1 MMKLGEIKAW
11 YKDVKEDYNTWVN
24 DNDMPEGDFNV
35 LESEYELLRT
45 ILGYD
50 ERE

>member
-1 MMKLGEIKAW
+1 MMKFKEIVTW
-11 YKDVKEDYNTWVN
+11 YKDVKADYDTWVN
-24 DNDMPEGDFNV
+24 NSDMPEGDFNV

-50 ERE
+50 ER